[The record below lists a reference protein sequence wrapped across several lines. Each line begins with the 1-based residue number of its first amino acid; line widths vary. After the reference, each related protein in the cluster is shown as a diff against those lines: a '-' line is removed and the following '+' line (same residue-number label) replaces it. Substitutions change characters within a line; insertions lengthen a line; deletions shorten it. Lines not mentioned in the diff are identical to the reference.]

1 MIVSAAGINRIM
13 RWLVRASRLLLCH
26 NSVMQKKVRCNIKKI
41 HSVQNSRMRTYV
53 CVQLSL
59 ANAFDDGA
67 SRRKR
72 VVLCKQHMRMTM
84 IASQAAPAEHSFY
97 LI

>member
-1 MIVSAAGINRIM
+1 
-13 RWLVRASRLLLCH
+13 
-26 NSVMQKKVRCNIKKI
+26 
-41 HSVQNSRMRTYV
+41 MRTYV

-59 ANAFDDGA
+59 ANALDDGA
-67 SRRKR
+67 SRRKH

-84 IASQAAPAEHSFY
+84 IASLTAPAKHSFY